1 MSLTKVSYAMI
12 NGDVVNVLDFE
23 AVGDGIADDTVAL
36 QNAMNQVGKTVFLP
50 KGTYKTTATLTPR
63 CAAIVGESALD
74 SIIKPSSAVAKTM
87 SIHYGGV
94 DAPYPT
100 YLGLFKVDGADT
112 TGATGLYFGDVD
124 SCAVTVDTM
133 YVNNFTGTSA
143 VGIRIGQMLKSH
155 FRRVICGGNYNGLL
169 CLDPTGIS
177 FPTTVN
183 FDSCVFS
190 DNDNVG
196 AEITTGWDITFNSC
210 IFESNLKHGSFLLP
224 GTGGKLKNIVYQ
236 SCWFEQNGDVS
247 PNLGSLVAG
256 NYTALG
262 GAQIELI
269 VRDCFFNLDVNYNKA
284 IIFAGSAVGGVLSNP
299 RFDYVAANSIE
310 VRSDAF
316 VTLTDWLPTGGA
328 DYETVVFALDGRVR
342 TTNDITYV
350 RNGLVSC
357 PSAVATT
364 IFTVPTGEDFTAN
377 VRVWLSGS
385 SSVGTVTVSQS
396 GSVGATPVLL
406 SNSVS
411 GLTFSVSGQDIQ
423 VTQSSGSVADCH
435 WLYTKTYNF

>member
-1 MSLTKVSYAMI
+1 MSLTKVTYSMI
-12 NGDVVNVLDFE
+12 DGAVVNVFDFG
-23 AVGDGIADDTVAL
+23 AVGDGVADDTVAL

-63 CAAIVGESALD
+63 CAQIIGESALD
-74 SIIKPSSAVAKTM
+74 SIIEPSSAVTKVM

-94 DAPYPT
+94 NDPYPT
-100 YLGLFKVDGADT
+100 YMQGFKVDGANT
-112 TGATGLYFGDVD
+112 TNATGLYFGDVD
-124 SCAVTVDTM
+124 SCAVTVDTI
-133 YVNNFTGTSA
+133 YVQNFTGTSG
-143 VGIRIGQMLKSH
+143 VGIRIGQVLKSN
-155 FRRVICGGNYNGLL
+155 FRRVFATGCYNGML

-177 FPTTVN
+177 FPTTVH

-190 DNDNVG
+190 DNVNVG
-196 AEITTGWDITFNSC
+196 AELTTGWGIAFTSC
-210 IFESNLKHGSFLLP
+210 VFESNLKHGSFLLP
-224 GTGGKLKNIVYQ
+224 GSGGKLKNIVYQ
-236 SCWFEQNGDVS
+236 SCWFEQNGSTS

-284 IIFAGSAVGGVLSNP
+284 VIFAGSAVGGVLSNP

-316 VTLTDWLPTGGA
+316 VTLTDWLPTGSA
-328 DYETVVFALDGRVR
+328 DYETVVFASDGKVR
-342 TTNDITYV
+342 TTNDIAYV

-357 PSAVATT
+357 PTATATT

-396 GSVGATPVLL
+396 GSVGAAPVLL
-406 SNSVS
+406 GSAVS
-411 GLTFSVSGQDIQ
+411 GLTFSVSGQNIQ
-423 VTQSSGSVADCH
+423 VTQSSGSTANCN
-435 WLYTKTYNF
+435 WLYDKTYNF